1 MDYKNKYLKYKQKY
15 LHLKTEFAF
24 VQDSSF
30 IGGQACKNLNDELK
44 QILESP
50 DSTCKKIENVKKINY
65 SEVCDIKIP
74 LSKTTTNSTIEPAS
88 KHSLQISKTS
98 STTNSTIEPASKNSL
113 QISKTSSTTK
123 TSVSQSTQHNSPKSS
138 KVETVTSNP
147 VKVAQDVEIELYN
160 YQKGG
165 LSKNIW
171 PLISKAWKDN
181 NNLGIRDKETKTKLN
196 FSIEL
201 SKNKLDIDAPIF
213 GRGGFTAVYKLKNL
227 INPADNTQ
235 YILRIFE
242 RNYQDLTHIMYNPKI
257 IKEREIYKEY
267 SYEIYYFG
275 EIKISSKEFIFIK
288 DLAGNDTDEH
298 IFNNTNKDY
307 KFDYIITRIYNT
319 PKYDVFNNI
328 TNMTNPKKFLFLQNN
343 IKMLQ
348 KMFLNNEFHS
358 DYKIDN
364 VGWNNNDTMDVIM
377 IDYDGKTIQK
387 ANEDNTNIHTIG
399 NKADDFYFS
408 WTYLPEYLTPNY
420 GSPNKIKAD
429 YTPEQFN
436 MYSVGGLSEII
447 QYLKIQ
453 FKQPEIDLPVE
464 LQTNNIT
471 KIKNSLATSLHL
483 DNKDYYLIP
492 SYEKVLKI
500 LDYLKQFV
508 SD

>member
-15 LHLKTEFAF
+15 IALKAQSNFVQSDSFKQKYIDLKNQSAF
-24 VQDSSF
+24 VQDDSF
-30 IGGQACKNLNDELK
+30 IGGQVCKNLNDELK

-50 DSTCKKIENVKKINY
+50 DSTCQKIEKVKNINY
-65 SEVCDIKIP
+65 SDVCDIKIP
-74 LSKTTTNSTIEPAS
+74 LSKTATLSRTISTIQPTS
-88 KHSLQISKTS
+88 KESVKISS
-98 STTNSTIEPASKNSL
+98 S
-113 QISKTSSTTK
+113 TK
-123 TSVSQSTQHNSPKSS
+123 TSVSQSTQYNKSING
-138 KVETVTSNP
+138 KVQTVIGNP

-171 PLISKAWKDN
+171 PLISKAWQGN

-201 SKNKLDIDAPIF
+201 SKDPLEIDAPIF
-213 GRGGFTAVYKLKNL
+213 GRGGFTAIYKLKNL
-227 INPADNTQ
+227 TNPVDNTN

-242 RNYQDLTHIMYNPKI
+242 RESNMHIMYDPKI
-257 IKEREIYKEY
+257 IKEREIYKDY
-267 SYEIYYFG
+267 SYEVFYFG
-275 EIKISSKEFIFIK
+275 ELKISSKEFYFKK
-288 DLAGNDTDEH
+288 DPAGNDTDEH
-298 IFNNTNKDY
+298 FFNNTNKDY
-307 KFDYIITRIYNT
+307 KFYHTITRTYNIPIY
-319 PKYDVFNNI
+319 DIFNNI
-328 TNMTNPKKFLFLQNN
+328 INIPNPKKFLFLQNN

-364 VGWNNNDTMDVIM
+364 VGWNSNDTMDVIL
-377 IDYDGKTIQK
+377 IDYDGLTIQL
-387 ANEDNTNIHTIG
+387 ANKDNTNIHTIAS

-408 WTYLPEYLTPNY
+408 YTYIPEYLKSDY

-436 MYSVGGLSEII
+436 MYSVGGLFEVITFLNI
-447 QYLKIQ
+447 K

-471 KIKNSLATSLHL
+471 KIKNSLATSLNL

-492 SYEKVLKI
+492 SYEKILNI
-500 LDYLKQFV
+500 LDYLKKFV